1 MKYAFLCLI
10 CAFAAPAMA
19 AVQLEAVD
27 YEVDG
32 APFQGF
38 VAYDDANTEAKPGV
52 LVVHE
57 WWGITDHPKE
67 SAKKLAE
74 LGYVAFVVD
83 MYGKGKVTEDPG
95 KASEWAG
102 EMKTDPKAAR
112 TRFTAAMDQ
121 LKAREDVDGGNLGAI
136 GYCFGGTMVLE
147 MARLGLPL
155 KGVVSF
161 HGGLTSQ
168 VPGDEQDIKA
178 SILVCHGAD
187 DPHVKLD
194 EVNAFWQEMQEAKA
208 DWQLIAYG
216 GAQHSFTN
224 PKADFP
230 GAKYDEKA
238 AERSWEDMKD
248 FFANVLKG
256 E

>member
-1 MKYAFLCLI
+1 MM
-10 CAFAAPAMA
+10 AAGPALA

-27 YEVDG
+27 YEVGG

-38 VAYDDANTEAKPGV
+38 VAYDDANTDAKPGV

-74 LGYVAFVVD
+74 MGYVAFVVD
-83 MYGKGKVTEDPG
+83 MYGKDKVTEDPG
-95 KASEWAG
+95 QASEWAG
-102 EMKTDPKAAR
+102 AMKTDPMAAQE
-112 TRFTAAMDQ
+112 RFTAALDQ
-121 LKAREDVDGGNLGAI
+121 LKAREDVDGERMGAI
-136 GYCFGGTMVLE
+136 GYCFGGTIVLE

-161 HGGLTSQ
+161 HGTLSSQ
-168 VPGDEQDIKA
+168 VPGDEQDIQA

-194 EVNAFWQEMQEAKA
+194 EVQTFWEAMEAADA

-238 AERSWEDMKD
+238 AKRSWEDMKD
-248 FFANVLKG
+248 FFENVLKG